1 MPAPGGEAGASCD
14 DLLVMAGGGSVGA
27 VCGWGDAAVHVDVDS
42 IVRGKNATIFAVDV
56 GVGGG
61 GSSGGPRRVVVKR
74 VTAQHA
80 ANKSGAVRDAF
91 VRSAEREIAFYED
104 VAEDKPIAA
113 LWATARTAHR
123 DAANGEYLLEMEDMY
138 AAGFDQAPSL
148 SAGRVRSALQALAVF
163 HARYWGGGRSS
174 GGAEEQAERGCFWPL
189 HKRGAAEID
198 PEAAGRHWAA
208 CREHYPELLPAGLA
222 ERVARAAVEVDAAVA
237 ATCVTRV
244 HGDCKGPNLFFVD
257 AEEQEAEAGGDLGG
271 NLGSRV
277 RFIDAQWVGPGNPFS
292 DVAYLLTAGLEAA
305 LLPRFDEFF
314 AYYEEQLR
322 ARLDATQRREYEDVV
337 RPTWDLCW
345 LDYCRVV
352 VLGLWKGLSPAKME
366 RMAGEVGASMIN
378 RSQAHVAFI
387 AARVD
392 RKLAE
397 RGW

>member
-1 MPAPGGEAGASCD
+1 MPAPVGEADPSCA
-14 DLLVMAGGGSVGA
+14 DLLVMAGGGSVGD
-27 VCGWGDAAVHVDVDS
+27 VCGWGDAAVRVDAGSV
-42 IVRGKNATIFAVDV
+42 VRGKNATIFAVDV
-56 GVGGG
+56 GGCGEQQ
-61 GSSGGPRRVVVKR
+61 PRRVVVKR

-91 VRSAEREIAFYED
+91 VRSAEREVAFYEE
-104 VAEDKPIAA
+104 VAADAPMAA

-148 SAGRVRSALQALAVF
+148 SAARVRSALEALAAF
-163 HARYWGGGRSS
+163 HARYWGGGRKGCGD
-174 GGAEEQAERGCFWPL
+174 GGAAEQEERGCFWPL
-189 HKRGAAEID
+189 HKRGAAETD
-198 PEAAGRHWAA
+198 PDAAGRHWEA
-208 CREHYPELLPAGLA
+208 CREHYPDLLPAGLA
-222 ERVARAAVEVDAAVA
+222 ERVARAAVEIDAAVA

-244 HGDCKGPNLFFVD
+244 HGDCKGPNLFFAD
-257 AEEQEAEAGGDLGG
+257 GREETGGE
-271 NLGSRV
+271 LGSRV

-322 ARLDATQRREYEDVV
+322 ARLDAEQRREYEEVV

-397 RGW
+397 KGW